1 QLGTGVLQRM
11 LPAAAENPNVGP
23 MLRKMMELQA
33 RAASP
38 AMIVA
43 FAAVTPLFAFVL
55 LYLNAAVTH
64 AVAALLRQAKRGFAA
79 TFAACAYGCAPLV
92 LLAIPECGSIVAVI
106 WLVVLTGIG
115 MKVTHGIS
123 AGGAAAA
130 VLVPYFVLCCAI
142 MVATVSVM

>member
-1 QLGTGVLQRM
+1 MST
-11 LPAAAENPNVGP
+11 AAE
-23 MLRKMMELQA
+23 
-33 RAASP
+33 RAGADHRICP
-38 AMIVA
+38 R
-43 FAAVTPLFAFVL
+43 L
-55 LYLNAAVTH
+55 H
-64 AVAALLRQAKRGFAA
+64 ELRQAKRGFAA

-142 MVATVSVM
+142 MVATVSVMVALQGLLANP